1 MYHVLIGMM
10 TGGPMAER
18 VEFEVECEVCGEVYA
33 DERDTRRWTK
43 VTWVVDAQ
51 GREEGVDHCVAC
63 DPAENK

>member
-1 MYHVLIGMM
+1 
-10 TGGPMAER
+10 MAER